1 FYELKSRSEYEKWS
15 AAMFADLERQT
26 RSVQA
31 VSSGSP
37 SARSRYFI
45 RKAFEERRADPASW
59 ARLLLRKA
67 WDWLRPYPNPLFWP
81 AWVVWTVGAFYTVLV
96 VLAVIG
102 LAASRRPGVRLFS
115 LAVLVLS
122 MAAHVALIVVWRYRV
137 PYWDPILLLYGIFGA
152 FSLGPKHVRS

>member
-1 FYELKSRSEYEKWS
+1 QGNSDWMVRFYELKSLSEYNKWS

-37 SARSRYFI
+37 SAKSRYFI
-45 RKAFEERRADPASW
+45 RKAFEERRGDPAGW

-81 AWVVWTVGAFYTVLV
+81 ARVVWTVGALYAVITI
-96 VLAVIG
+96 LAVVG
-102 LAASRRPGVRLFS
+102 LVFAPRPGVRLFVLAY
-115 LAVLVLS
+115 LAVTLAS
-122 MAAHVALIVVWRYRV
+122 HVALIVVWR
-137 PYWDPILLLYGIFGA
+137 
-152 FSLGPKHVRS
+152 